1 MCLGLCL
8 CLRACCVSQS
18 VRGVSSVNFL
28 LYNYTYIGNMW
39 PFCFRSFGNT
49 KLALIFKHISLKL
62 FFMTLCY
69 LEMNF
74 FQKVFRKKIK
84 IFLFHNV

>member
-28 LYNYTYIGNMW
+28 LYYYTYIGNMW
-39 PFCFRSFGNT
+39 PFCFWSFGIT
-49 KLALIFKHISLKL
+49 KLALMFKHISLKL
-62 FFMTLCY
+62 FFMTVCY

-74 FQKVFRKKIK
+74 FQKVLRKKIK

>member
-8 CLRACCVSQS
+8 CLQACCVSQS

-28 LYNYTYIGNMW
+28 LYYYTYIGNMW
-39 PFCFRSFGNT
+39 PFCFWSFGIT
-49 KLALIFKHISLKL
+49 KLALMFKHISLKL
-62 FFMTLCY
+62 FFMTVCY

-74 FQKVFRKKIK
+74 FQKVLRKKIK